1 MNQPYRLA
9 QNDLNDFA
17 IIDRS
22 QPLNFRFDG
31 KSYQGYAGDTLA
43 SALLANG
50 IKLVGRSFK
59 YHRPRGIYTAGS
71 EEPNALV
78 TLRNEGRR
86 EPNTRATVIE
96 LYDGLIA
103 ESQNRWPSLGFD
115 VGAVNSLFAPFFSA
129 GFYYKT
135 FMWPGAKGWLFYEKF
150 IRKAAGLGKAGLAAD
165 PDRHERCEAFCD
177 ILIVGAGPAGLSAA
191 LAASQTGARVILV
204 DENAYLGG
212 AIAKG
217 CIDNDATAANT
228 WLKETEQELTKLTAS
243 AELTILKRTTAFGYY
258 DGNVLGLV
266 ERVSDHLA
274 EPSPY
279 TPRQRHW
286 VVRAKKVILA
296 TGALER
302 PLLFANNDRPG
313 VMLASAARTY
323 LNRYAINIGQRIVI
337 FCNNDS
343 AYLTA
348 VDLAQ
353 WGKAQVTLI
362 DQRAQVAENL
372 KDQLQQHGI
381 QLKFNSVVTAVK
393 GRQKA
398 NTAVIR
404 SLSDNR
410 IETLPCDA
418 VLSAGGW
425 SPVIHLH
432 SQAGDK
438 PIFDEKTQSFLPG
451 AAREDWVAV
460 GSCTG
465 ERQLSQCLQQG
476 QQAGADAA
484 QACGFD
490 SVNIRSTLPSFSP
503 QQEPTPLSPLTTVD
517 IKGKCFVDLQNDV
530 TTKDIELAQR
540 EGYAASELTKRY
552 TTMGMG
558 TDQGKL
564 GNVNG
569 LALLAEQRQTTI
581 PEVGVTTFRPPYTPV
596 AIGTLAGRGI
606 GQHLTPTRYTP
617 MHDWHTQNGA
627 IIVDSAAHW
636 QRPAAYPR
644 TDESRRQ
651 AAIREAAHIRQA
663 VGIVDVSTLG
673 KIDIQGPDAAQ
684 FLERVY
690 VNRWQKLAV
699 GKARYG
705 VMLREDGLVFD
716 DGTTTRVAND
726 RFFMTTTTANAAAI
740 LRHMEYLL
748 QVVWP
753 DWRVAVTN
761 ITDQWA
767 AIALAGPRSREVL
780 AKLLNNI
787 DISNTA
793 LPFMGL
799 LETTAQGIPVRVMR
813 ISFSGELAYELYV
826 PADYGQAIWQR
837 LLTSGE
843 AFGII
848 PYGLD
853 AMDILRIEKGHVTGA
868 EIDGRRTL
876 DDLGL
881 GTMARL
887 DKDFVGRA
895 MSNRAGL
902 LDPNRPKLV
911 GLLSVDPKQP
921 LSAGAHLVRV
931 QNQEPA
937 ESWGFVSSVCY
948 SPSLQREIGLG
959 FVRGGRDRIGT
970 TFYTASPLLNQYIA
984 VEIASPHFVD
994 PQGEHLHG

>member
-1 MNQPYRLA
+1 MSQPYRLA
-9 QNDLNDFA
+9 QNDLG
-17 IIDRS
+17 IIDRN

-50 IKLVGRSFK
+50 VKLVGRSFK

-96 LYDGLIA
+96 LYDGLAA
-103 ESQNRWPSLGFD
+103 ESQNRWPSLEFD
-115 VGAVNSLFAPFFSA
+115 LGAVNSLLAPFFSA

-150 IRKAAGLGKAGLAAD
+150 IRKAAGLGKAGFAAD
-165 PDRHERCEAFCD
+165 PDRYERCEAFCD
-177 ILIVGAGPAGLSAA
+177 VLIVGAGPAGLTAT

-204 DENAYLGG
+204 DENSYLGG
-212 AIAKG
+212 GIAKG
-217 CIDNDATAANT
+217 CINGNATAANT
-228 WLKETEQELTKLTAS
+228 WLQETERELAELVES

-266 ERVSDHLA
+266 ERVADHLP

-286 VVRAKKVILA
+286 IVRAKKVILA

-323 LNRYAINIGQRIVI
+323 LNRYAVNIGKRIVI

-343 AYLTA
+343 AYLAAT
-348 VDLAQ
+348 DLAQ
-353 WGKAQVTLI
+353 HGDAQITLV
-362 DQRAQVAENL
+362 DQRAKVTESL
-372 KDQLQQHGI
+372 KDKLQQHGVE
-381 QLKFNSVVTAVK
+381 LKLNSVVTAVK
-393 GRQKA
+393 GRQNVTA
-398 NTAVIR
+398 AVIR
-404 SLSDNR
+404 SLTDNH
-410 IETLPCDA
+410 IETMPCDA
-418 VLSAGGW
+418 ILSSGGW

-438 PIFDEKTQSFLPG
+438 PAFNEQIQSFLPG
-451 AAREDWVAV
+451 SAREDWVAV
-460 GSCTG
+460 GSCAG
-465 ERQLSQCLQQG
+465 EWQLNQCLQQG

-484 QACGFD
+484 RACGFNTANAV
-490 SVNIRSTLPSFSP
+490 SASPAFSS
-503 QQEPTPLSPLTTVD
+503 QQESTPVSPLATLS
-517 IKGKCFVDLQNDV
+517 IQGKCFVDLQNDV

-581 PEVGVTTFRPPYTPV
+581 HAVGVTTFRPPYTPV

-606 GQHLTPTRYTP
+606 GQHLTPTRHTP
-617 MHDWHTQNGA
+617 MHDWHTRNGA
-627 IIVDSAAHW
+627 IMVDSAAHW

-644 TDESRRQ
+644 PDESRRR
-651 AAIREAAHIRQA
+651 AAIREATHVRQA

-673 KIDIQGPDAAQ
+673 KIDVQGPDAAQ
-684 FLERVY
+684 FLEHIY

-716 DGTTTRVAND
+716 DGTTTRLAAD
-726 RFFMTTTTANAAAI
+726 RFFMTTTTANAAAV

-753 DWRVAVTN
+753 DWRVAVAN
-761 ITDQWA
+761 VTDQWA
-767 AIALAGPRSREVL
+767 AIALAGPHSRGVL

-787 DISNTA
+787 DVSNTA

-799 LETTAQGIPVRVMR
+799 LETTVYNIPIRIMR

-826 PADYGQAIWQR
+826 PADYGRAIWQH
-837 LLTSGE
+837 LLESGQE
-843 AFGII
+843 YDII

-881 GTMARL
+881 GALARL

-895 MSNRAGL
+895 MLHRPGL

-911 GLLSVDPKQP
+911 GLLSVDPKQS
-921 LSAGAHLVRV
+921 LSTGAHLVRV

-959 FVRGGRDRIGT
+959 FVRGGQDRIGT
-970 TFYTASPLLNQYIA
+970 TFYTASPLQNQYIA